1 MQFLFLLELIWPGC
15 SQEEINS
22 RFLLFLTDGVAYMLK
37 VGKVLKETYPN
48 LLHVTCINHGLN
60 RVAEEVRSSFPLV
73 DSFLASAK
81 RIFKKA
87 PSRVSV
93 FKEICPELALPPEAV
108 TTRWGSWLNVV
119 EYYAKN
125 YEKVKQVIEKLD
137 ASDSAAVTKAKEIMH
152 QPKLLLD
159 HSFLSANFTFLC
171 APLAELEQKDASLF
185 NSLNILTTVE
195 NKVNSVKEAVEKKI
209 SAKLEAVISKNPNL
223 ETIRLISSTICGEQL
238 ADEDLSKIKLSP
250 AQLASFKY
258 APITTVDAE
267 RSFSIHKSMLSDRRR
282 CMTVEHLE
290 MSIVSKYEL

>member
-1 MQFLFLLELIWPGC
+1 
-15 SQEEINS
+15 
-22 RFLLFLTDGVAYMLK
+22 
-37 VGKVLKETYPN
+37 
-48 LLHVTCINHGLN
+48 
-60 RVAEEVRSSFPLV
+60 
-73 DSFLASAK
+73 
-81 RIFKKA
+81 
-87 PSRVSV
+87 
-93 FKEICPELALPPEAV
+93 
-108 TTRWGSWLNVV
+108 
-119 EYYAKN
+119 
-125 YEKVKQVIEKLD
+125 
-137 ASDSAAVTKAKEIMH
+137 MH
-152 QPKLLLD
+152 QPKLLQDL
-159 HSFLSANFTFLC
+159 SFLSANFTFLC

-195 NKVNSVKEAVEKKI
+195 NKVNSVKGAVGKKI